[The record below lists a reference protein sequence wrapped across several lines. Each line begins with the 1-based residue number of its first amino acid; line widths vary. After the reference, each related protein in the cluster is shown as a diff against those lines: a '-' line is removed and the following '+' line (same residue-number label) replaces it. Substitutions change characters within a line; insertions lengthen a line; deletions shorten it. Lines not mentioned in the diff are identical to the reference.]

1 LQQFQTE
8 ISQQIKRLKDKTKK
22 KKKKKE
28 KRYRGIQGTGYGSGA
43 QSPASH

>member
-1 LQQFQTE
+1 LQQFQKE
-8 ISQQIKRLKDKTKK
+8 ISQQIKTLNDKKK

-28 KRYRGIQGTGYGSGA
+28 KMYHGIQGTGCGSGA